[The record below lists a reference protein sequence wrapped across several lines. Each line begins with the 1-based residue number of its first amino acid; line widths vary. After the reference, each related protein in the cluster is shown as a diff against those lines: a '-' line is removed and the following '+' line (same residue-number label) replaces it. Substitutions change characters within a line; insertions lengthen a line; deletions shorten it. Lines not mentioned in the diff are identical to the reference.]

1 LVQDLGAK
9 IGIAGRGRLGCAA
22 MTVVVR
28 QVEIENFKSIRK
40 LSLPLGRVNVFIGA
54 NGAGKSNILEAI
66 AYGAAA
72 SRDRLTND
80 YLAPRG
86 VRFVPAEFMRS
97 AFPESEPT
105 KEVVVS
111 FDRGDGM
118 VNLPIQPE
126 WDTQH
131 HLVRA
136 FSSETIDSFIQEF
149 LRNAPETLHGE
160 IYEAFARLRARELL
174 PPGFMIFSPENSA
187 LRIFQGEQQVLPLGA
202 RGEGLFAHLKALGSK
217 NDGPLPAIIK
227 HLELLDWF
235 EGINVPDDLAPG
247 ERSLLIRDKYL
258 RAGALFDQRSAN
270 EGFLFLLFYLTLFV
284 SAETPKF
291 FAIDNVD
298 AALNPKLA
306 TRLMA
311 TLTDLAK
318 TYNKQALFTT
328 HSPAV
333 LNGLDL
339 TDDEQRLFVVVRGD
353 DGGTRVRRI
362 FAPKVA
368 EGEAPVPLADAFVR
382 GYLGGLPDNF

>member
-1 LVQDLGAK
+1 
-9 IGIAGRGRLGCAA
+9 
-22 MTVVVR
+22 MTVVR

-86 VRFVPAEFMRS
+86 VRFVPPEFMRG
-97 AFPESEPT
+97 AFPESEPS

-111 FDRGDGM
+111 FDRGTGLLR
-118 VNLPIQPE
+118 VPIHPDLDSQLFARLFAQERLKRFFDANAKKKPGFI
-126 WDTQH
+126 DTDEMIA
-131 HLVRA
+131 RA
-136 FSSETIDSFIQEF
+136 FSSFETHI
-149 LRNAPETLHGE
+149 GK
-160 IYEAFARLRARELL
+160 LL
-174 PPGFMIFSPENSA
+174 PPDFMIFSPENSA

-202 RGEGLFAHLKALGSK
+202 RGEGLFAHLKSLGAQQE
-217 NDGPLPAIIK
+217 GPLPAIIK

-235 EGINVPDDLAPG
+235 EGISIPKDLAPG

-311 TLTDLAK
+311 TLTELAK
-318 TYNKQALFTT
+318 TQDKQALFTT

-362 FAPKVA
+362 LAPKVA

>member
-1 LVQDLGAK
+1 
-9 IGIAGRGRLGCAA
+9 
-22 MTVVVR
+22 MTVVR

-86 VRFVPAEFMRS
+86 VRFVPPEFMRG
-97 AFPESEPT
+97 AFPESEAETILVSFNGGNDLWNGTIWPGRDRQT
-105 KEVVVS
+105 FASKEVRKEHFFREFGEYLSKVDSLKHVIDDQLIAFYVDA
-111 FDRGDGM
+111 FDKRVD
-118 VNLPIQPE
+118 
-126 WDTQH
+126 
-131 HLVRA
+131 
-136 FSSETIDSFIQEF
+136 
-149 LRNAPETLHGE
+149 
-160 IYEAFARLRARELL
+160 ELL
-174 PPGFMIFSPENSA
+174 PPDFMIFSPENSA

-217 NDGPLPAIIK
+217 NEGPLPAIIR

-311 TLTDLAK
+311 TLTELAK
-318 TYNKQALFTT
+318 TQDKQALFTT

-362 FAPKVA
+362 LAPKVA

>member
-1 LVQDLGAK
+1 
-9 IGIAGRGRLGCAA
+9 

-66 AYGAAA
+66 AYGVAA

-86 VRFVPAEFMRS
+86 VRFVPSEFMRG
-97 AFPESEPT
+97 AFPESEISEP
-105 KEVVVS
+105 VVVS
-111 FDRGDGM
+111 LDLGSGP
-118 VNLPIQPE
+118 VILPIRPE
-126 WDTQH
+126 WESQQH
-131 HLVRA
+131 LYIPLSDDSIDRLVRA
-136 FSSETIDSFIQEF
+136 LHEDPKARHWDERKVTAF
-149 LRNAPETLHGE
+149 LR
-160 IYEAFARLRARELL
+160 EASRRYPL
-174 PPGFMIFSPENSA
+174 PDFMIFSPENSA

-217 NDGPLPAIIK
+217 NEGPLPAIIK

-284 SAETPKF
+284 SPETPKF

-318 TYNKQALFTT
+318 THNKQALFTT